1 MMEDEQQ
8 KKKRVRKRPGRH
20 KLQNRR
26 VAQREA
32 MARQK
37 ENQEGS
43 DGEDSTEVELLG
55 TLSLENPDQDP
66 LVLRIREILF
76 REYIFFFP
84 KT

>member
-1 MMEDEQQ
+1 MEGEQQ
-8 KKKRVRKRPGRH
+8 KKKKVRKKPDCH
-20 KLQNRR
+20 KLQNHR

-43 DGEDSTEVELLG
+43 DGKDCTEVELLG

-66 LVLRIREILF
+66 
-76 REYIFFFP
+76 
-84 KT
+84 

>member
-1 MMEDEQQ
+1 
-8 KKKRVRKRPGRH
+8 
-20 KLQNRR
+20 
-26 VAQREA
+26 

-43 DGEDSTEVELLG
+43 DGEDCTEIELLG

-76 REYIFFFP
+76 RKYIFFFP
-84 KT
+84 KTWFTKKL